1 MDSTRSRTWMMV
13 EKKSQK
19 PSSSLWD
26 EQLHMARTNGL
37 SVEKGESSSR
47 FVEIS
52 EWKVPIGVDW

>member
-1 MDSTRSRTWMMV
+1 MMV

-52 EWKVPIGVDW
+52 EWEVPIGVDW